1 MHFWPTAQ
9 TPFAVNHPSVAPLVS
24 LFAGRCDTIWEDTL
38 IVPALVAAASVVV
51 LLLHLFLA
59 SAWECRLR
67 GTSEPDAVNP
77 VPVVHAGGLV
87 ADVKEH
93 VAQHGGG
100 VIFSFKLV
108 RLLACLTLL
117 GLSIASLAITEGHK
131 SETGKASIFG
141 KWGEKHHKKNKNESP
156 ALSVTEWLQL
166 AMCTTFFYGSILAIV
181 TVSAKRRWSQV
192 AVKHLS
198 TLLTVTLLTYGH
210 RDLFPLITYHRL
222 PLDLSEGWI
231 LWGKVIALLVADVVV
246 PLFIPRLYIPVDPK
260 NPMPVPN
267 SEQTASIMSAI
278 TYSFLDPI
286 VFLGSRVPHLTSDQ
300 LPVLADYDYSANLKA
315 RNFKHLEVSVSNKRH
330 LFFGLIWTFRLE
342 YLSMQAA
349 TGIVMATTNFASPIG
364 INRLLSY
371 LENPNEEPAV
381 KPWFWIIWL
390 FIGPILSSTAFQWY
404 IFLATRTLVRCE
416 AILTQLIFEHALR
429 IRVKTETSDSE
440 TKPSSNGTSTPV
452 RSETPSLIDHNDSS
466 RDGTPNL
473 TDADTVSR
481 DEILHASSSSIKST
495 TSKGKGKE
503 VKKTEPEKSPST
515 SNLVGKITNLATTD
529 LRNITEGRDFLF
541 LSLYIPLTI
550 ALCIAFLYQVLGWS
564 SFVGMGVMILL
575 FPLPGYVAKL
585 VQTVQQ
591 QRLKK
596 TDARVQSVTETMNV
610 LRMIK
615 LFGWER
621 QMNERVADKR
631 EEELDWLWKRQLLD
645 LLNGTLNVLLPVI
658 TMIAT
663 YATYV
668 SVVPAPLS
676 DPLTPFRTQTV
687 IMKESL
693 TASKVFSSMS
703 VFDMLRNQLSFMFW
717 ELSQAVTGKVSLD
730 RVNEFLHETE
740 LLDVFAEKDSNT
752 SELFIPADAAANEK
766 IGFRD
771 ATFAWS
777 SEKTGGSLTPSKR
790 KFMLK
795 IEGEML
801 FKPGCINLVV
811 GPTGSGK
818 TSLLMALLGEMHFV
832 PSGPT
837 SWYNLPRAKGV
848 SYAAQESWVQ
858 NETIQARHLPDTSPQ
873 CKHLAILQ
881 ENILFGAKFD
891 EVRYK
896 KVLYQC
902 ALERDL
908 ELFEAGDTTEI
919 GEKGLTLS
927 GGQKARIT
935 LARAIYAN
943 ADIILLD
950 DVLAALDVHTAKWI
964 VDKCLGGDL
973 IKGRTVIMVTHNVAM
988 AKPVANY
995 IVSMGIDGHI
1005 HSHGSISE
1013 ALATDEILAEELSK
1027 DQEVLDKKT
1036 DEIDAPLIIVKAD
1049 GKLIVAE
1056 EVKEGHVSWDSLKLY
1071 FKGLGGNHTLL
1082 FFTVFLAGLGLTEL
1096 SNAVQTWFLGYW
1108 AGQYR
1113 ENDPSQVDVFY
1124 YLGIFSLLM
1133 LIGVI
1138 LYAGAF
1144 VFYTMGVFR
1153 ASKSI
1158 HKQLIESVLGATL
1171 RPVHVDIALAL
1182 YSCFRCRWLDIT
1194 PTSRVIARC
1203 TVDVRAIDGPI
1214 AHGLW
1219 QLFETSL
1226 SMLVKFAAVILFTP
1240 LFFVPGV
1247 LVGALGGWC
1256 GQLYIAAQL
1265 GVKREMSNTQ
1275 APVLGHFGAAIAGL
1289 TSIRAYGAQNSMVN
1303 ISLDRID
1310 KYTRTARTF
1319 YDLNRWVCI
1328 RIDALGSLFAAALA
1342 YYLVYFQDHNPSNVG
1357 FSLNM
1362 AIGFSGMILW
1372 WVRVLNDF
1380 EIDGNSLERI
1390 RGYIDIEQ
1398 EPKPTSAG
1406 VPPAYWPRSGKLSV
1420 EKLSAKYSADGPKVL
1435 HDISFNIESG
1445 ERVGVVGRTGSGKSS
1460 LTLALL
1466 RCIFT
1471 EGTVYYDRVPTSSI
1485 NLDTL
1490 RSNITIIPQI
1500 PELLTGSL
1508 RKNLD
1513 LFEQYDDATLNGA
1526 LRAAGLFA
1534 LQNEM
1539 DEGKITLD
1547 SEISAGGGNLSVG
1560 QRQILALARA
1570 IVRGSK
1576 LLILDEA
1583 TSAIDYKTDA
1593 VIQSSLRNELP
1604 RDTTLLTVAHR
1615 LQTIMDADKI
1625 MVLDAGRI
1633 IEFDTPKEL
1642 LKNKNGMLR
1651 ALVDESGDKHA
1662 LYKMAGA

>member
-1 MHFWPTAQ
+1 MSWTTAQ
-9 TPFAVNHPSVAPLVS
+9 SAFTVDYLVVAPLS
-24 LFAGRCDTIWEDTL
+24 SFFGRKSDTIWEDTL
-38 IVPALVAAASVVV
+38 VVPAVVAAASAV
-51 LLLHLFLA
+51 LLLVHLFLA
-59 SAWECRLR
+59 SVWGRKLR
-67 GTSEPDAVNP
+67 GASEAEAVDPPSAIRP
-77 VPVVHAGGLV
+77 VGLV
-87 ADVKEH
+87 AEVKEH
-93 VAQHGGG
+93 VSHHGGG
-100 VIFSFKLV
+100 VIFVFKLV
-108 RLLACLTLL
+108 RLVACLALL
-117 GLSIASLAITEGHK
+117 GFSIASLAITEAHK
-131 SETGKASIFG
+131 SETGQASIFG
-141 KWGEKHHKKNKNESP
+141 KWGKKHPKKNHDSP
-156 ALSVTEWLQL
+156 ALTVTEWLQL
-166 AMCTTFFYGSILAIV
+166 ALCMTFFYTSVLAIT

-192 AVKHLS
+192 AVKHLN
-198 TLLTVTLLTYGH
+198 TVLLVTLIVYGY
-210 RDLFPLITYHRL
+210 RDLFPFITYHRI
-222 PLDLSEGWI
+222 PLDASEGWI
-231 LWGKVIALLVADVVV
+231 LWGKVFALLTAAAVV
-246 PLFIPRLYIPVDPK
+246 PLFIPRAYIPVDPK

-267 SEQTASIMSAI
+267 PEQTASIVSTMF
-278 TYSFLDPI
+278 YFFLDPI
-286 VFLGSRVPHLTSDQ
+286 VFLGYRVPHLSHDQ
-300 LPVLADYDYSANLKA
+300 LPPLSDYDYTGNLKA
-315 RNFKHLEVSVSNKRH
+315 KNFKHLEVSVSNKRH

-342 YLSMQAA
+342 YLTMAA
-349 TGIVMATTNFASPIG
+349 TIIVMACSNFASPIG
-364 INRLLSY
+364 INRLLDY
-371 LENPNEEPAV
+371 LEKPGEEPAV

-390 FIGPILSSTAFQWY
+390 FLGPMIGSTSFQWY
-404 IFLATRTLVRCE
+404 IFMATRTLVRCE
-416 AILTQLIFEHALR
+416 AILTQLVFEHALR
-429 IRVKTETSDSE
+429 IRVKAETAD
-440 TKPSSNGTSTPV
+440 KKSSTSGTSTPAE
-452 RSETPSLIDHNDSS
+452 SEAPSPIDQEDSS
-466 RDGTPNL
+466 GDETLNSA
-473 TDADTVSR
+473 DADAASR
-481 DEILHASSSSIKST
+481 DETLRASSSSVKST
-495 TSKGKGKE
+495 TSSKTKGKGKDAKE
-503 VKKTEPEKSPST
+503 VKTEGEDSGDAG
-515 SNLVGKITNLATTD
+515 NLVGKITNLVTTD
-529 LRNITEGRDFLF
+529 LGNITDSRDFLF
-541 LSLYIPLTI
+541 LFLLIPLEI
-550 ALCIAFLYQVLGWS
+550 ALCVVFLYQVLGWS
-564 SFVGMGVMILL
+564 SFVGMGVMVLL
-575 FPLPGYVAKL
+575 FPLPGYVAKM

-596 TDARVQSVTETMNV
+596 TDARVQAVTETMNV

-615 LFGWER
+615 C
-621 QMNERVADKR
+621 RVAEKR
-631 EEELDWLWKRQLLD
+631 EEELNWLWKRQLLD
-645 LLNGTLNVLLPVI
+645 LLNGTLNFFIPVV
-658 TMIAT
+658 TMVTT
-663 YATYV
+663 YGQFPTFEADHT
-668 SVVPAPLS
+668 
-676 DPLTPFRTQTV
+676 LTTV
-687 IMKESL
+687 IMGESL

-703 VFDMLRNQLSFMFW
+703 VFDMLRNQLHFIFW
-717 ELSQAVTGKVSLD
+717 ALSQAVTGKVSLD
-730 RVNEFLHETE
+730 RVNEFLHKTE
-740 LLDVFAEKDSNT
+740 LLDVFAEKDPDT
-752 SELFIPADAAANEK
+752 QELFVPADAESNEK

-771 ATFAWS
+771 ATFAWT
-777 SEKTGGSLTPSKR
+777 SEKADGSLTPSRR
-790 KFMLK
+790 KFTLK
-795 IEGEML
+795 VEGEML

-858 NETIQARHLPDTSPQ
+858 NE
-873 CKHLAILQ
+873 
-881 ENILFGAKFD
+881 NILFGAEYD
-891 EVRYK
+891 EARYK
-896 KVLYQC
+896 KVLHQC

-908 ELFEAGDTTEI
+908 ELFEAGDATEV

-935 LARAIYAN
+935 LARALYARTE
-943 ADIILLD
+943 IILLD

-964 VDKCLGGDL
+964 VDKCLRGDL

-988 AKPVANY
+988 AQPVATY
-995 IVSMGIDGHI
+995 VVSMGLDGHI

-1036 DEIDAPLIIVKAD
+1036 DEVDPLPVGEKKPD

-1056 EVKEGHVSWDSLKLY
+1056 EVEEGHVSWDSLKLY

-1082 FFTVFLAGLGLTEL
+1082 FFTFFLTGLGLTEL

-1108 AGQYR
+1108 ASQYSLHDSS
-1113 ENDPSQVDVFY
+1113 EVDVFY
-1124 YLGIFSLLM
+1124 YLGIFCILM
-1133 LIGVI
+1133 MIGLI
-1138 LYAGAF
+1138 LYAVSF
-1144 VFYTMGVFR
+1144 IFYTLGVFR

-1158 HKQLIESVLGATL
+1158 HKQLVESVLGTTL
-1171 RPVHVDIALAL
+1171 
-1182 YSCFRCRWLDIT
+1182 RWLDTT

-1203 TVDVRAIDGPI
+1203 TVDIRTVDGPI
-1214 AHGLW
+1214 SQGLW
-1219 QLFETSL
+1219 GLLEMSM

-1240 LFFVPGV
+1240 LFFIPGV
-1247 LVGALGGWC
+1247 LALKDI
-1256 GQLYIAAQL
+1256 QQIYIAAQL
-1265 GVKREMSNTQ
+1265 SVKREMSNAK

-1289 TSIRAYGAQNSMVN
+1289 TSIRAYGAQNSIIN

-1319 YDLNRWVCI
+1319 YNLNRWVCI
-1328 RIDALGSLFAAALA
+1328 RIDVLGGLFAASLA
-1342 YYLVYFQDHNPSNVG
+1342 YYLIYFQTYNPSNVG

-1380 EIDGNSLERI
+1380 EIQGNSLERI

-1398 EPKPTSAG
+1398 EPKPTPAG
-1406 VPPAYWPRSGKLSV
+1406 IPPAYWPASGKLSV
-1420 EKLSAKYSADGPKVL
+1420 EGLSAKYSTDGPNVL
-1435 HDISFNIESG
+1435 HDVTFNIQSG

-1471 EGTVYYDRVPTSSI
+1471 EGTVYYDGVPTSTI
-1485 NLDTL
+1485 NLDAL

-1513 LFEQYDDATLNGA
+1513 LFEQYDDATLNSA

-1547 SEISAGGGNLSVG
+1547 SEISSGGSNLSVG

-1583 TSAIDYKTDA
+1583 TSAIDYKTDT

-1633 IEFDTPKEL
+1633 VEFDTPKEL
-1642 LKNKNGMLR
+1642 LKNKQGMLR
-1651 ALVDESGDKHA
+1651 ALVDESGDKHT
-1662 LYKMAGA
+1662 LYKMAGI